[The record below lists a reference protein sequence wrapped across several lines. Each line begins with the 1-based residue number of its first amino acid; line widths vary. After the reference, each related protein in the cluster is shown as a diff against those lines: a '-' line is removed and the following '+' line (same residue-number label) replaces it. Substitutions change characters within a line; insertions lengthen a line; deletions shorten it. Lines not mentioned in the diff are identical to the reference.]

1 MPEIG
6 GQADSPPKRESTR
19 MTRRTAGR
27 PKSCTAQVPDLIT
40 ALRYAAS
47 LPNGGH
53 LMELGQLRRRGFIT
67 LLGGAVATWPLAARA
82 QQPERMRRLGVLMGG
97 AAGMTDQQ
105 AGLAVFMQLLHRL
118 GWTEDRNVQLEI
130 RWGGGDPARFRRY
143 AEELVALPAEVIMTN
158 GAAPLVSVL
167 RATRS
172 VPIIFC
178 SVTDPV
184 GSGFVESLARPG
196 GNATG
201 FIQFEYTL
209 TGKWLELLR
218 QIAPSVT
225 RVAVLRD
232 ATLVSGIGQFAVIQ
246 SVAASIGIEISA
258 INLRDDASEIEQA
271 VKRFAS
277 SPNGGLI
284 LTGSALS
291 VIYHNLI
298 IALAAQHKLP
308 TVYYRRYFVTSGGL
322 ISYGFDIDEQY
333 RGAAR
338 YVDRILKGEK
348 PADLPVQAPT
358 KYELVINLKTA
369 KALGLE
375 VPPTLL
381 ARADE
386 VIE

>member
-1 MPEIG
+1 
-6 GQADSPPKRESTR
+6 
-19 MTRRTAGR
+19 
-27 PKSCTAQVPDLIT
+27 
-40 ALRYAAS
+40 
-47 LPNGGH
+47 
-53 LMELGQLRRRGFIT
+53 MELGQLRRRGFIT

-105 AGLAVFMQLLHRL
+105 AGLAVFMQLLHQL